1 LLAVVLG
8 DDLEFLLDRSHPA
21 LGQACV
27 GGPLGADK
35 LDFVGVEEGG
45 GGGLLQL
52 GGKLCES
59 LRGLGGGEVVVVGGG
74 GGGVVV
80 VEEDVEVV
88 VVALDGGGAL
98 HEVGS

>member
-1 LLAVVLG
+1 MLTVVLG
-8 DDLEFLLDRSHPA
+8 DDLELLLDGSHPA
-21 LGQACV
+21 LGQACI
-27 GGPLGADK
+27 GGPLGADN

-45 GGGLLQL
+45 GGGLLQGDL
-52 GGKLCES
+52 GES
-59 LRGLGGGEVVVVGGG
+59 LSGLGATEVVVVGGG